1 MTRIIAIA
9 NQKGGVGKTTTAIS
23 LSAALAAFGN
33 EVLIIDMDP
42 QSNATASLGLRG
54 RPGRSTY
61 EVLLGG
67 ARLSDALVTTS
78 SEHLWIVPATS
89 DLAGADVELAQLPDR
104 TFRLKAALNGAV
116 APYRIVVIDCPP
128 SVSLL
133 TLNALAA
140 AQEVI
145 VPVQC
150 EYLALEGLGE
160 FTRTLELVRRNVN
173 RDLRLRGLLL
183 TMYDR
188 RTNLSRQVADEVRR
202 HFPNTFRA
210 VIPRSVRLS
219 EAPSHGLPINAY
231 DERSPAA
238 IAYQELAEELLT
250 AIESNVGVAS

>member
-9 NQKGGVGKTTTAIS
+9 NQKGGVGKTTTAIN
-23 LSAALAAFGN
+23 LSAALALLGH
-33 EVLIIDMDP
+33 EVLIVDMDP
-42 QSNATASLGLRG
+42 QANATASLGLRG

-61 EVLLGG
+61 EFLLGG
-67 ARLSDALVTTS
+67 ARLADVMVDTA
-78 SEHLWIVPATS
+78 SEHLRLVPSTS
-89 DLAGADVELAQLPDR
+89 DLAGADVELAQLSDR
-104 TFRLKAALNGAV
+104 TSRLKAALVGAV
-116 APYRIVVIDCPP
+116 APFRFVIIDCPP

-160 FTRTLELVRRNVN
+160 FTKTLELVRRNLN

-202 HFPNTFRA
+202 HFPNTFHA

-231 DERSPAA
+231 DDRSPAA
-238 IAYQELAEELLT
+238 TAYQELAEELLA
-250 AIESNVGVAS
+250 AIGSTVEVAS

>member
-9 NQKGGVGKTTTAIS
+9 NQKGGVGKTTTAIN
-23 LSAALAAFGN
+23 LSAALALLGH
-33 EVLIIDMDP
+33 EVLIVDMDP
-42 QSNATASLGLRG
+42 QANATASLGLRG

-61 EVLLGG
+61 EFVLGG
-67 ARLSDALVTTS
+67 ARLTDVVVPTG
-78 SEHLWIVPATS
+78 SERVWIVPATS
-89 DLAGADVELAQLPDR
+89 DLAGADVELAQLSDR
-104 TFRLKAALNGAV
+104 TSRLKAALAGAV
-116 APYRIVVIDCPP
+116 APFRFVIIDCPP

-160 FTRTLELVRRNVN
+160 FTKTLELVRRNLN

-202 HFPNTFRA
+202 HFPNTFHA

-231 DERSPAA
+231 DDRSPAA
-238 IAYQELAEELLT
+238 IAYQELAEELLA
-250 AIESNVGVAS
+250 AIGSTVEVAS

>member
-1 MTRIIAIA
+1 MTRIIAVA
-9 NQKGGVGKTTTAIS
+9 NQKGGVGKTTTAIN
-23 LSAALAAFGN
+23 LSAALAAFGH
-33 EVLIIDMDP
+33 EVVIVDMDP
-42 QSNATASLGLRG
+42 QANATASLGLRG

-61 EVLLGG
+61 ELVLGG
-67 ARLSDALVTTS
+67 ARLADVVVASR

-104 TFRLKAALNGAV
+104 THRLKAALDGAV
-116 APYRIVVIDCPP
+116 APYRFVIIDCPP

-140 AQEVI
+140 AREVI

-160 FTRTLELVRRNVN
+160 FTRTLELVRRNIN
-173 RDLRLRGLLL
+173 RELHLRGLLL

-202 HFPNTFRA
+202 HFPNTFHA

-238 IAYQELAEELLT
+238 IAYQELAEEVLT
-250 AIESNVGVAS
+250 AIGTTVEVAS

>member
-1 MTRIIAIA
+1 MTRIIAVA
-9 NQKGGVGKTTTAIS
+9 NQKGGVGKTTTAIN
-23 LSAALAAFGN
+23 LSAALAAFGH
-33 EVLIIDMDP
+33 EVLIVDMDP
-42 QSNATASLGLRG
+42 QANATASLGLRG

-61 EVLLGG
+61 ELVLGG
-67 ARLSDALVTTS
+67 ARLADVVVATG
-78 SEHLWIVPATS
+78 SEHLWIVAATS

-104 TFRLKAALNGAV
+104 TDRLKAALDGTV
-116 APYRIVVIDCPP
+116 APYRFVIIDCPP

-140 AQEVI
+140 AREVI

-160 FTRTLELVRRNVN
+160 FTRTLELVRRNLN
-173 RDLRLRGLLL
+173 RDLHLRGLLL

-202 HFPNTFRA
+202 HFPNTFHA

-231 DERSPAA
+231 DDRSPAA
-238 IAYQELAEELLT
+238 VAYQELAEEVLT
-250 AIESNVGVAS
+250 AVGTTVEVAS

>member
-9 NQKGGVGKTTTAIS
+9 NQKGGVGKTTTAINV
-23 LSAALAAFGN
+23 SAALAKFGH
-33 EVLIIDMDP
+33 EVLLIDMDP
-42 QSNATASLGLRG
+42 QANATASLGLRG

-61 EVLLGG
+61 ELLLGG
-67 ARLSDALVTTS
+67 ARLGEIVATAG
-78 SEHLWIVPATS
+78 SERMWIVAATS
-89 DLAGADVELAQLPDR
+89 DLAGAEVELAQLVDR
-104 TFRLKAALNGAV
+104 TSRLKAALGGTV
-116 APYRIVVIDCPP
+116 SPYRFVIVDCPP

-133 TLNALAA
+133 TLNALAG

-160 FTRTLELVRRNVN
+160 FTRTLELVRRNIN
-173 RDLRLRGLLL
+173 RELRLRGLLL
-183 TMYDR
+183 TMYDK

-210 VIPRSVRLS
+210 IIPRSVRLS

-231 DERSPAA
+231 DERSSAA
-238 IAYQELAEELLT
+238 LAYQELAEELLT
-250 AIESNVGVAS
+250 GIGATVEVAS

>member
-1 MTRIIAIA
+1 MTRIIAVA
-9 NQKGGVGKTTTAIS
+9 NQKGGVGKTTTAIN
-23 LSAALAAFGN
+23 LSAALAAFGH
-33 EVLIIDMDP
+33 EVLIVDMDP
-42 QSNATASLGLRG
+42 QANATASLGLRG

-61 EVLLGG
+61 ELLLGSL
-67 ARLSDALVTTS
+67 RLADVVVATG

-89 DLAGADVELAQLPDR
+89 DLAGADLELAQLPDR
-104 TFRLKAALNGAV
+104 TDRLKAALDGAV
-116 APYRIVVIDCPP
+116 APYRFVIIDCPP

-140 AQEVI
+140 AREVI

-173 RDLRLRGLLL
+173 RDLHLRGLLL

-202 HFPNTFRA
+202 HFPNTFHA
-210 VIPRSVRLS
+210 VIARSVRLS

-238 IAYQELAEELLT
+238 LAYQELAEELLT
-250 AIESNVGVAS
+250 AIGTSVEVAS

>member
-1 MTRIIAIA
+1 MTRIIAVA
-9 NQKGGVGKTTTAIS
+9 NQKGGVGKTTTAIN
-23 LSAALAAFGN
+23 LSAALAAFGH
-33 EVLIIDMDP
+33 EVLIVDMDP
-42 QSNATASLGLRG
+42 QANATASLGLRG

-61 EVLLGG
+61 ELLLGSL
-67 ARLSDALVTTS
+67 RLADVVVATG

-89 DLAGADVELAQLPDR
+89 DLAGADLELAQLPDR
-104 TFRLKAALNGAV
+104 TDRLKVALEGTV
-116 APYRIVVIDCPP
+116 APYRFVIIDCPP

-140 AQEVI
+140 AREVI

-173 RDLRLRGLLL
+173 RDLHLRGLLL

-202 HFPNTFRA
+202 HFPNTFHA
-210 VIPRSVRLS
+210 VIARSVRLS

-238 IAYQELAEELLT
+238 LAYQELAEELLT
-250 AIESNVGVAS
+250 AIGTTVEVAS